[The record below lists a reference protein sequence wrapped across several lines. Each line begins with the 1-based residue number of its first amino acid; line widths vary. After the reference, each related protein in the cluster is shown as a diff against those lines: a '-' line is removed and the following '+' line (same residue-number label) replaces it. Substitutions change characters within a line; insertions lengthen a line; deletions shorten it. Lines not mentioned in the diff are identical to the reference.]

1 MFKKKYDDEDEKRE
15 IPEILKLLISIA
27 VIALMFFGT
36 YYLCEY
42 AEKAELRKTNPEYVI
57 EEDL

>member
-1 MFKKKYDDEDEKRE
+1 MFKKKYDDEDEKRD

-42 AEKAELRKTNPEYVI
+42 VEKVELRKTNPEYVI

>member
-1 MFKKKYDDEDEKRE
+1 MFKKKYDDEDEKRD
-15 IPEILKLLISIA
+15 IPEILKFLISIA

-42 AEKAELRKTNPEYVI
+42 VEKAEIRKINPEYVI